1 MEILAHSKSP
11 LLNADM
17 NPVLKYLLNK
27 TLYAQFCAGEN
38 AEQVSDSA
46 DQLKDIGF
54 TGVIL
59 AYAKENPTEELSEPE
74 AAQPGEETQAII
86 DKEIRPWAENTM
98 ETIRLT
104 QPGDFAALK

>member
-1 MEILAHSKSP
+1 MEILAHSKSS
-11 LLNADM
+11 LLNADT

-59 AYAKENPTEELSEPE
+59 AYAKENPTEELPESE
-74 AAQPGEETQAII
+74 AAQPGEETNAII
-86 DKEIRPWAENTM
+86 EKEIRPWAENTM